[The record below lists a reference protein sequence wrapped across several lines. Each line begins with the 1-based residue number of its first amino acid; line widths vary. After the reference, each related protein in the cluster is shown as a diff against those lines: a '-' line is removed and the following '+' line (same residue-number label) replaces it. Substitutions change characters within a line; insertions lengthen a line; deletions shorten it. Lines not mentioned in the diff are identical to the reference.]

1 MQTVQIKDAQLVR
14 DIHSK
19 AVLNTDRKGLDE
31 YLMKKEIAKRQ
42 LEEQKE
48 TKLKLAKLEE
58 EMSEIKSLLQE
69 IANMRK
75 V

>member
-19 AVLNTDRKGLDE
+19 AVLNTDKRGLEE
-31 YLMKKEIAKRQ
+31 YLMKKEIAKKQQ
-42 LEEQKE
+42 LEQQE

>member
-31 YLMKKEIAKRQ
+31 YLMKKEIAKKQ